1 MTVIGVSL
9 GFGRSKSKTKER
21 TETKLFSDKLL
32 KALDESALNNISA
45 YDALV
50 AGGGNNPQTQSDLD
64 KLGTIMNDE
73 SNAIDVDAIMAAAK
87 QQSDTALGQS
97 YQELARSV
105 GATDNS
111 LVQGFYD
118 EAATRAATDL
128 AAKRAELEAANAD
141 KRTTNASNAAATIL
155 ETMQNQDK
163 LSLTALNSLLELLKG
178 ADTRGTGTSSTKSTN
193 MSLGLQGSIGGL
205 K

>member
-1 MTVIGVSL
+1 MTGIGTSL
-9 GFGRSKSKTKER
+9 GFGKSKSKTKEQS
-21 TETKLFSDKLL
+21 ETKLFSDKLL
-32 KALDESALNNISA
+32 KALDESALNNLST

-50 AGGGNNPQTQSDLD
+50 AGGGQNPQTQDALN

-73 SNAIDVDAIMAAAK
+73 NAIIDVDAIMAAAK
-87 QQSDTALGQS
+87 QQSDTELGQS

-111 LVQGFYD
+111 LVQGFYN
-118 EAATRAATDL
+118 EASNRAAINL

-141 KRTTNASNAAATIL
+141 KRTTNASNAATTIL

-178 ADTRGTGTSSTKSTN
+178 ADTRGTGTSSTKGSN
-193 MSLGLQGSIGGL
+193 MSFGLQGALGGL